1 MRENRSGFVKF
12 IVSVVVFVLLVG
24 VSLGGYF
31 AVQYVRGKN
40 SPSSFGPE
48 LYYALDL
55 AEEKTEYTKVIIG
68 DSVARLIFAP
78 DYQEETDTTCYLA
91 TNQAIT
97 VLGNYILLSRYL
109 ENNPQTEEVYYIVRP
124 QSLANPLWFNFSFQY
139 FIVPFYNDTYKQY
152 IDVDTRKYIEDRFGK
167 LYATNDIV
175 KSFIENNAYYMDV
188 YLNNVLEQQ
197 LEVRDEKHLS
207 DLTIKYL
214 PKIKELC
221 DSHGVKLKVMA
232 APLPDTE
239 DNRDWVEFEQQIVDN
254 GLSDLLGDYIDG
266 IDYYPEEAFGDEA
279 HFTQEYLDSERENII
294 EKLFNT
300 IK

>member
-1 MRENRSGFVKF
+1 MRENKSGFVKF
-12 IVSVVVFVLLVG
+12 IVSVLVFVLLVG

-31 AVQYVRGKN
+31 AVQYVKGKN

-78 DYQEETDTTCYLA
+78 DYQDETDTTCYLA

-97 VLGNYILLSRYL
+97 VLGNYILLNRYL

-139 FIVPFYNDTYKQY
+139 FIVPFYNGTYKQY
-152 IDVDTRKYIEDRFGK
+152 IDDDTCKYIEDRFGK

-214 PKIKELC
+214 PNIKVLC
-221 DSHGVKLKVMA
+221 YRHGGKLKVRA
-232 APLPDTE
+232 APLPDTK
-239 DNRDWVEFEQQIVDN
+239 DNRDWAEFEQQIVDN

-279 HFTQEYLDSERENII
+279 HFTQEYLDAERDAII
-294 EKLFNT
+294 EKLFE
-300 IK
+300 

>member
-1 MRENRSGFVKF
+1 MRENRAGFVKF

-78 DYQEETDTTCYLA
+78 DYQEETDEVCYLA

-97 VLGNYILLSRYL
+97 VLGNYILLNRYL

-152 IDVDTRKYIEDRFGK
+152 IDEDTRQYIEDRFGK

-221 DSHGVKLKVMA
+221 DCHGVKLKVLA
-232 APLPDTE
+232 APLPDTQ
-239 DNRDWVEFEQQIVDN
+239 DNHEWADFEKQIEDN
-254 GLSDLLGDYIDG
+254 GLTGLLGDYIDG
-266 IDYYPEEAFGDEA
+266 IDYYPESAFGDEA

>member
-1 MRENRSGFVKF
+1 MGESKFGFIKF
-12 IVSVVVFVLLVG
+12 IVTVIVFVLLVG

-68 DSVARLIFAP
+68 DSVARLIFSP
-78 DYQEETDTTCYLA
+78 DYQDETDTTCYLA

-97 VLGNYILLSRYL
+97 VLGNYILLGRYL

-139 FIVPFYNDTYKQY
+139 FIVPFYNDTYKKY
-152 IDVDTRKYIEDRFGK
+152 IDDDTKKYIEDRFGK

-175 KSFIENNAYYMDV
+175 KSFIESNAYYMDV

-197 LEVRDEKHLS
+197 LEVRDEKHIS

-221 DSHGVKLKVMA
+221 DSYGVKLKVMA
-232 APLPDTE
+232 APLPDTD
-239 DNRDWVEFEQQIVDN
+239 DNHDWTEFEQQIVEN
-254 GLSDLLGDYIDG
+254 GLEKLLGDYIDG
-266 IDYYPEEAFGDEA
+266 IDYYPESAFADEA
-279 HFTQEYLDSERENII
+279 HFTQEYLEAERDEII
-294 EKLFNT
+294 ERLFE
-300 IK
+300 